1 MKSLLLVTALLA
13 PAVFASTAGASVS
26 PPQPSGAAPV
36 GFTRTTL
43 TDAFRSESIAG
54 DIGPR
59 RLAPRVWYPAAA
71 SGPAV
76 ATTLSPA
83 EQASW
88 EDSAGLERSALDGLG
103 SAATADAPAAGGSHP
118 VLLMSPGLGA
128 TTAFMGAHA
137 SDLASHGFVVVG
149 IDVSGETQAVDT
161 GEGVL
166 APMAPGLANASVASI
181 ELRSRDM
188 RFVLSR
194 LGSLHGAGRLD
205 LGRVG
210 AFGHSNGGATT
221 ATAMLAD
228 RRLRAGVNLDGAI
241 FGAVAQRGLDR
252 PFGTLHG
259 AGPDAAYASLFELRS
274 HLRGPRPYAY
284 FPRARHNSFTD
295 FVWLVPQLGLDPEAL
310 EAGTIDPAAA
320 VAKQT
325 MLLRRFF
332 GRYVAA

>member
-1 MKSLLLVTALLA
+1 MKSLLLSAVLLA
-13 PAVFASTAGASVS
+13 PAVFASTAGATVS
-26 PPQPSGAAPV
+26 PPPATGSAPV

-43 TDAFRSESIAG
+43 TDSFRSESLAG

-59 RLAPRVWYPAAA
+59 RLALRVWYPASAPGA
-71 SGPAV
+71 AV
-76 ATTLSPA
+76 ARTLSPA
-83 EQASW
+83 EQVAW
-88 EDSAGLERSALDGLG
+88 EDSAGLEANALDGLG
-103 SAATADAPAAGGSHP
+103 SAATTGAPAAAGSHP

-128 TTAFMGAHA
+128 TSAFMGAHA
-137 SDLASHGFVVVG
+137 SDLASHGYVVVG
-149 IDVSGETQAVDT
+149 IDVPGETQAVDS
-161 GEGVL
+161 GDGVL

-194 LGSLHGAGRLD
+194 LGSLRGAGRLD
-205 LGRVG
+205 LQRVG
-210 AFGHSNGGATT
+210 AFGHSNGSATT

-241 FGAVAQRGLDR
+241 FGSVVERGLDR

-259 AGPDAAYASLFELRS
+259 AGPDEAYASMFELRS

-284 FPRARHNSFTD
+284 FPRAAHNSFTD
-295 FVWLVPQLGLDPEAL
+295 FVWLAPQLDLDPVAL
-310 EAGTIDPAAA
+310 EVGTIDPAAA
-320 VAKQT
+320 VSRQT